1 MNQPSASGVDEAA
14 LPAHAAQPGV
24 EHPSAVAECA
34 SNAAALPATGEASAP
49 ALAPTP
55 QSTTEP
61 APPQPHRLVLR
72 NLAHDVG
79 TALWLFLPV
88 AGAAQRRPFRCDPRV
103 VALALVFV
111 LALSLLGDYAAA
123 ASRGGREPL
132 FNIWGLHVLATRLV
146 ATAVALFL
154 VAVAAKRLVLL
165 LPLLS
170 GWLAVEVIAAAL
182 APLLAAAHPLAGQL
196 FATVCAVVVGRIVW
210 RELDIRAAR
219 RAIAGVVAGG
229 AVWGMVAALPAIA
242 LFRSP
247 PDGVRS
253 PPLDIESTYVR
264 QAELVEN
271 ALAGVRE
278 SAPDVE
284 ETYFVGFASYAR
296 QNVFEN
302 EVRHVE
308 ALFRERFDADGRMA
322 LLINS
327 RETLKELPLANGHN
341 LAAVLRG
348 VAAKMGEEDVLFL
361 HMTSHGSRDHEF
373 SVDFANL
380 RLHDLSAEEIG
391 TIVAEAGLP
400 WRVIVVAACFS
411 GGYIEP
417 LKSPR
422 ALVMTASRADRMSF
436 GCEHGREYTYFGEA
450 LYRDSVVDGDFV
462 AAFEKARGI
471 VAAREQRE
479 EHKPSEPQIWIGEEM
494 ARKLAE
500 RAGSPLAGA
509 LEGPGGALKPQAGA
523 LEAP

>member
-1 MNQPSASGVDEAA
+1 M
-14 LPAHAAQPGV
+14 
-24 EHPSAVAECA
+24 
-34 SNAAALPATGEASAP
+34 TGEASAAALVPRPQPATDP
-49 ALAPTP
+49 ALA
-55 QSTTEP
+55 
-61 APPQPHRLVLR
+61 QPRRLALR

-79 TALWLFLPV
+79 VALWLFLP
-88 AGAAQRRPFRCDPRV
+88 AALPAQRRPFRCDVRV
-103 VALALVFV
+103 VALALGFL
-111 LALSLLGDYAAA
+111 LALSLLGDYALA
-123 ASRGGREPL
+123 ASRGSREPL
-132 FNIWGLHVLATRLV
+132 FYIWGLHVLATRLA

-154 VAVAAKRLVLL
+154 VAVAARRPALL

-170 GWLAVEVIAAAL
+170 GWLAVELIVAVAT
-182 APLLAAAHPLAGQL
+182 PLLAAAHPLAGQL
-196 FATVCAVVVGRIVW
+196 FATAAVVVVGRIVW
-210 RELDIRAAR
+210 RELDVARPR
-219 RAIAGVVAGG
+219 RAIAALAAVG
-229 AVWGMVAALPAIA
+229 AAWAVAAGLPSVA

-264 QAELVEN
+264 QDELVHN
-271 ALAGVRE
+271 ALAGVRP
-278 SAPDVE
+278 SVPGRE

-308 ALFRERFDADGRMA
+308 ALFREKLDAEGRIA

-327 RETLKELPLANGHN
+327 RETLDTLPVANAHN

-348 VAAKMGEEDVLFL
+348 VAAKMGPEDILFL
-361 HMTSHGSRDHEF
+361 HMTSHGSRSHKF

-391 TIVAEAGLP
+391 DIVADAGLP
-400 WRVIVVAACFS
+400 WRVVVVAACFS
-411 GGYIEP
+411 GGYIDA

-462 AAFEKARGI
+462 AAFDKARAI
-471 VAAREQRE
+471 VAAREERE
-479 EHKPSEPQIWIGEEM
+479 EREPSEPQIWIGEEM

-500 RAGSPLAGA
+500 REEAVLAAGEPPA
-509 LEGPGGALKPQAGA
+509 LAGA
-523 LEAP
+523 LEAPAGALEAP

>member
-1 MNQPSASGVDEAA
+1 MNPVEQPSEAA
-14 LPAHAAQPGV
+14 
-24 EHPSAVAECA
+24 ESPSGAVAAPPRAIVPTA
-34 SNAAALPATGEASAP
+34 SDPLAAP
-49 ALAPTP
+49 AP
-55 QSTTEP
+55 QSTPEKTP
-61 APPQPHRLVLR
+61 GQPHRLVLR

-79 TALWLFLPV
+79 VALWLFLPV

-103 VALALVFV
+103 VGLALAFV
-111 LALSLLGDYAAA
+111 LALSLLGDYAEAA
-123 ASRGGREPL
+123 GRGSREPL
-132 FNIWGLHVLATRLV
+132 FSIWGLHVLATRLT

-154 VAVAAKRLVLL
+154 VAMAARRPALL

-170 GWLAVEVIAAAL
+170 GWLAVEVIAAAVT
-182 APLLAAAHPLAGQL
+182 PLLTAAYPLAGQL
-196 FATVCAVVVGRIVW
+196 FVSACILVVGRIVW
-210 RELDIRAAR
+210 RELDVAAPR
-219 RAIAGVVAGG
+219 RAIAAAAAVG
-229 AVWGMVAALPAIA
+229 AAWAIVAALPAVA

-253 PPLDIESTYVR
+253 PPLDIESIYVR
-264 QAELVEN
+264 QPELVRD
-271 ALAGVRE
+271 ALAAVRE

-308 ALFRERFDADGRMA
+308 ALFRDKFDAAGRIA

-327 RETLKELPLANGHN
+327 RETVDTLPLANGHN

-348 VAAKMGEEDVLFL
+348 VGAKMGPEDVLFL

-373 SVDFANL
+373 AVDFANL

-391 TIVAEAGLP
+391 DIVAEAALP

-422 ALVMTASRADRMSF
+422 ALVLTASRADRQSF

-450 LYRDSVVDGDFV
+450 FYRDSVVDGDFV
-462 AAFEKARGI
+462 AAFDKARGI

-494 ARKLAE
+494 ARKLGVEA
-500 RAGSPLAGA
+500 P
-509 LEGPGGALKPQAGA
+509 AGA